1 MQYEV
6 IDISGDVGIKAVGN
20 SMAEAYANAVMGM
33 YNLVT
38 DICRVDERESNAFDI
53 SGDSPEDVL
62 VGCLN
67 ELIYRFDAYGF
78 IGKRVE
84 VTDITGTSLHMRVH
98 GEEFD
103 PERHERR
110 LLIKAATYHNIRV
123 EQTDGKWQ
131 VEVIF
136 DI

>member
-6 IDISGDVGIKAVGN
+6 IDISGDVGIKAYGDT
-20 SMAEAYANAVMGM
+20 MAEAYANAVLGM
-33 YNLVT
+33 YNLIT
-38 DICRVDERESNAFDI
+38 DICKVDERESSTFDV
-53 SGDSPEDVL
+53 SGDSAESVL

-67 ELIYRFDAYGF
+67 ELIYRFDAHGF
-78 IGKRVE
+78 IGKRVK
-84 VTDITGTSLHMRVH
+84 VTDVSDRGVRVRVH

-110 LLIKAATYHNIRV
+110 LLIKAATYHNIKV
-123 EQTDGKWQ
+123 AQTEGTWQ